1 MKITCLCLLNCEKF
15 CYTRKNKIKQR
26 GIMKKIAAL
35 VSTLSLLANGV
46 LNIASIDA
54 LGDVGFGLGN
64 GLKVALLGAENVPS
78 GAVKRGLAANGLMA
92 NVYDERLQF
101 LRIVP
106 EEGLFELRLGEFTY
120 DYAWTLRRAIVA
132 TYNYND
138 GITEA
143 EADVYAL
150 DLGEEQVVGWTQSRL
165 DIPIDTI
172 ASGGFWLENN
182 VVKADLTK
190 VNRSDI
196 LYYALEFENLSN
208 PAAGSEWIR
217 GKLDYRSCVHAPS
230 FRLGEN
236 MTCRAEIDYDVGK
249 YVFLAPEEY
258 TETEGILSWKEEL
271 LEVLRERLSEIRDEI
286 VIQEEIKS
294 IGGEVGEW
302 WVESRESWLNQEVL
316 VIEKLGYQEVLQPE
330 VSDLANRLRNLRSSD
345 GGVEGEDGTGVGDS
359 DDVDNSGG
367 SGGSDDVTDGGE
379 GGIGGGFDIPDG
391 SGGGSNVPNVDGAG
405 LDSNDMAVGGAVA
418 NLGWGVQVSDGKHVL
433 TDGSRGKISEGEA
446 QDYVRLNSEVASQQG
461 VEGDKGDI
469 AVPKLGG
476 EEDATSSNW
485 MKRVSWL
492 IIMAFCGLLMIL
504 VRWIKRRRVRG

>member
-1 MKITCLCLLNCEKF
+1 
-15 CYTRKNKIKQR
+15 
-26 GIMKKIAAL
+26 MKKIAAL

-64 GLKVALLGAENVPS
+64 GLKVALLGAESVPS
-78 GAVKRGLAANGLMA
+78 GVMRVRSTADSLIA
-92 NVYDERLQF
+92 NVYDERLRF

-106 EEGLFELRLGEFTY
+106 EEGLFELRLGEFSY
-120 DYAWTLRRAIVA
+120 DYAWTLRRVIVA

-150 DLGEEQVVGWTQSRL
+150 ALGEEQAVGWTQSRL

-208 PAAGSEWIR
+208 PVADPEWIR

-236 MTCRAEIDYDVGK
+236 MTCRAEIDHDAGK

-258 TETEGILSWKEEL
+258 AEAEGILSWKEEL
-271 LEVLRERLSEIRDEI
+271 LEVLRERLNEIRDEI
-286 VIQEEIKS
+286 VVQEEIKS

-345 GGVEGEDGTGVGDS
+345 GGAEGEDGTGVGDS
-359 DDVDNSGG
+359 DNVDNSDG
-367 SGGSDDVTDGGE
+367 SDGSDGSDDVTNGGE

-405 LDSNDMAVGGAVA
+405 LDSNDVAVGGAVA
-418 NLGWGVQVSDGKHVL
+418 NLGWGVQVSGGKHVL

-461 VEGDKGDI
+461 IEGDKGDI
-469 AVPKLGG
+469 AVPKLGD
-476 EEDATSSNW
+476 EENVISSSW
-485 MKRVSWL
+485 MKRALWL
-492 IIMAFCGLLMIL
+492 IIMVFCGLLMML
-504 VRWIKRRRVRG
+504 VRWIKRRRARV